1 MKRNK
6 KKKEAMCMWEMA
18 DTIFRFW
25 MSLPMAV
32 FLSLIAVIVCVALY
46 QLIKM
51 KQEIRRITK
60 GARNYIEKMEK
71 QEKQKS
77 LRQASVKKISPYQ
90 GREELTK
97 EERRALLSNQ
107 TEARREKAKKE
118 EAVFNDVL
126 REYF

>member
-1 MKRNK
+1 
-6 KKKEAMCMWEMA
+6 MWEMA

-25 MSLPMAV
+25 ISLPMAV

-60 GARNYIEKMEK
+60 GARSYIEKMEK

-77 LRQASVKKISPYQ
+77 LRQASIKQISTYP

-107 TEARREKAKKE
+107 TEAGREKAKKE